1 MLDFHRRGTVRGAS
15 PYVHVAGQRERGHT
29 TGRARI
35 GKVVERVHGPRTA
48 RIGIRG
54 HRRDLIP
61 GGGHKGRKWQFRL
74 AAGVLELP
82 PDQLVGPDQRAFD
95 GMDV

>member
-1 MLDFHRRGTVRGAS
+1 MARVLPVLAS
-15 PYVHVAGQRERGHT
+15 AGIDVT
-29 TGRARI
+29 
-35 GKVVERVHGPRTA
+35 
-48 RIGIRG
+48 
-54 HRRDLIP
+54 LIP